1 MIPIGLC
8 AQLACIWEA
17 TARKPG
23 NVHRY
28 RDFDDTTYLDFLH
41 SAAAIAPILETA
53 CERHVGQT
61 VLQCVQA
68 TQSVALRNTNLG
80 IILLLAPLATVPY
93 SENLRTGLNQV
104 LANLDVT
111 DSRAVY
117 EAIRLAR
124 PGGLGQV
131 SEQDIS
137 QEPSL
142 PLPDLMAMA
151 ADRDMV
157 ARQYVTFYSDVLN
170 DGVPDLLLA
179 INKQPAISLEE
190 TIIYCQLRLMAKHP
204 DNLIARKTC
213 AAEAEEASR
222 RAGKA
227 LGRFWTD
234 GETRWE
240 ELTKLDAWLR
250 AKGNSRN
257 PGTTADLVTA
267 CLFIALREGSITLP
281 LAIPFF
287 AGEDYG

>member
-53 CERHVGQT
+53 CERHVGET
-61 VLQCVQA
+61 VLKSVQ
-68 TQSVALRNTNLG
+68 TTRSITSTNTNLG

-93 SENLRTGLNQV
+93 PENLRTGLKQV

-117 EAIRLAR
+117 EAFRLAR

-142 PLPDLMAMA
+142 PLRDLMAMA
-151 ADRDMV
+151 SDRDMV
-157 ARQYVTFYSDVLN
+157 ARQYFTFYSDVLN
-170 DGVPDLLLA
+170 DGVPELLLA
-179 INKQPAISLEE
+179 IGKQPAISLEE
-190 TIIYCQLRLMAKHP
+190 AIIYCQLRLMAKHP
-204 DNLIARKTC
+204 DSLIARKTC
-213 AAEAEEASR
+213 ASDAEEASR

-234 GETRWE
+234 GETRWK

-281 LAIPFF
+281 LSIPFC